1 MTSNTNESLQRIEI
15 GRNIANAASRL
26 GIQVDID
33 HIMSQS
39 IHMPLRNLEQI
50 LTQFTEEE
58 ARRDEERRRIE
69 RSRALEAEM
78 RRKHRRMS
86 ILPDSNAIISSKQR
100 DLINTER
107 LEEYAKTRPNY
118 DNIPNITDPITFNII
133 TDPVRINNDI
143 KYRVYDL
150 ETIKKLIL
158 EADKFEEP
166 MTRKPI
172 RSVTRN
178 QADRDFFTELLT
190 HHNNGMAGRMKKY
203 KKGFRKSRK
212 IGKSRKPRKIR
223 KTRKY

>member
-86 ILPDSNAIISSKQR
+86 ILPDSNPIISSKKR
-100 DLINTER
+100 DLIDETN
-107 LEEYAKTRPNY
+107 LQEYAKTIPNY
-118 DNIPNITDPITFNII
+118 DNIPNITDPILFNII
-133 TDPVRINNDI
+133 TDNM
-143 KYRVYDL
+143 Y
-150 ETIKKLIL
+150 
-158 EADKFEEP
+158 
-166 MTRKPI
+166 
-172 RSVTRN
+172 
-178 QADRDFFTELLT
+178 
-190 HHNNGMAGRMKKY
+190 
-203 KKGFRKSRK
+203 
-212 IGKSRKPRKIR
+212 
-223 KTRKY
+223 